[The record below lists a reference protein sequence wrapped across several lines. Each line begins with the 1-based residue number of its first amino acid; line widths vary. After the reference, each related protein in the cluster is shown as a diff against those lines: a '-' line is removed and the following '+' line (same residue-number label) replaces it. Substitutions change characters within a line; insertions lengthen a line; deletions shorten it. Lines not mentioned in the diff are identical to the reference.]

1 MFNMLLKYPTSS
13 KNKASIRMFPTE
25 ACSEQKNK
33 QKNLFF
39 AR

>member
-13 KNKASIRMFPTE
+13 KNKASIRKHMFPTE
-25 ACSEQKNK
+25 ACSEQKN
-33 QKNLFF
+33 LFF